1 MTDLLDRPTI
11 APGRPDEVTRPVA
24 DIPRESAP
32 TPFRTSA
39 ACRVALA
46 MLSGASGLLHLVM
59 VPSHSQLSAIDG
71 WTFAIAGWLQI
82 GLAVLLATRP
92 RRSLLWVTIAVNL
105 AFVGVWAVS
114 RIWGLPYGAHEWHAE
129 AAGFVDLTVV
139 GFEAA
144 LVLVAAALILRPT
157 IASGW
162 SDSDFVLASVVPVAV
177 LALTTGALMSPG
189 VANHAGASHDHGT
202 GGEEVATGADGHAH
216 EHGTSGDDLGFSLLA
231 NGHQHDSSVVELD
244 AATQAELDGQL
255 AVTRELAERY
265 PTLAD
270 AKAAGY
276 TEAGPFSPGLGLH
289 LMPPADRFA
298 LGGDGRYDTRAELES
313 PFLIYDGIEPDA
325 PIAGFMYVA
334 YGVQG
339 EPEGFA
345 GPNDHWHF
353 HTNTCVT
360 FQNGKIEAPLGADRS
375 ATQEQCDQFGGR
387 LIENTG
393 YMVHVWS
400 VPGYEN
406 ADGVFSE
413 LSRGID
419 CPDGTYYTIPLDD
432 IGFVRTVCRT

>member
-1 MTDLLDRPTI
+1 MTDLLDRPPV
-11 APGRPDEVTRPVA
+11 APVAPDELTLPVM
-24 DIPRESAP
+24 DAP
-32 TPFRTSA
+32 TATGRSFELSPAS
-39 ACRVALA
+39 RVALA
-46 MLSGASGLLHLVM
+46 MLSGAAGLLHLVM
-59 VPSHSQLSAIDG
+59 VPSHLELSTIDG
-71 WTFAIAGWLQI
+71 WTFAVAGWVQI

-92 RRSLLWVTIAVNL
+92 RRPLLWLTIAVNL
-105 AFVGVWAVS
+105 AFIGVWAVS

-144 LVLVAAALILRPT
+144 LVLVAAVLLFRPSV
-157 IASGW
+157 ASTW
-162 SDSDFVLASVVPVAV
+162 SDSDFVLASIVPVAV
-177 LALTTGALMSPG
+177 VALTTGALMSPG
-189 VANHAGASHDHGT
+189 VADHASGSHGDHAMA
-202 GGEEVATGADGHAH
+202 GEEVVAGDGHAH
-216 EHGTSGDDLGFSLLA
+216 DHGEMAGDDRGFSLLG
-231 NGHQHDSSVVELD
+231 NGHQHDGSVVELD
-244 AATQAELDGQL
+244 DATQAELDGEL
-255 AVTRELAERY
+255 AVTVELAARY

-298 LGGDGRYDTRAELES
+298 LGGDGRFDTRAELES

-325 PIAGFMYVA
+325 PIAGFMYIA

-360 FQNGKIEAPLGADRS
+360 FNDGKIQAPLGADRS
-375 ATQEQCDQFGGR
+375 ATQEQCDQYGGR

-406 ADGVFSE
+406 PDGTFAE
-413 LSRGID
+413 LTPNIE

-432 IGFVRTVCRT
+432 IGYVRTVCRT